1 MTVKAYANTSHTG
14 AIHEI
19 AVSAGRTFY
28 YIKSDNLGWRENLTF
43 PAGTTS
49 IKFLIDSTFP
59 GEVWSDAEIQR
70 GDFISYA
77 THDSRVS
84 GFEVPATGGT
94 GETGGGGGE
103 FAPINSPVFTVT
115 PRRRPQTLSTTT
127 LALLR
132 RTSSK
137 QQSRP
142 SRRLP
147 LLGIFTT
154 RTSSGSR
161 RRRSTRSV
169 ATSSRRDWSAVPS
182 PPLPAHSSPA
192 PRRGETQQTPRP
204 ASGGGGTGAPD
215 GYLNVKA
222 FGPVGTSDDTA
233 TIRAAVAAAKATFN
247 GWSSKGLYFGPGVNY
262 TVKQPIDFRGIS
274 NIQCESW
281 LVWAGGDTGASMRF
295 GVTSK
300 TGSGR
305 YIFHGIYDFIG
316 YAARRYST
324 VQFSGLQ
331 GGHVEIG
338 ACNGYVEVYAEP
350 GDYYSVFNS
359 RFFLGRTWR
368 LELHSQGGNAG
379 PVGAGTGWINTN
391 QFYGGALCQL
401 RIGGVW
407 YDCLTTQQGAN
418 TLVTTAEPHT
428 VHHGLPGRTVQRHGR
443 SGPPRS
449 GHCAQCNAVHHSGL
463 LYRLRLEV
471 HGPRRLPAQRQLIQ
485 QHEHRRPS
493 GDGLH
498 PGSVQSHHWL
508 PDGGK
513 RRACL
518 RARSLPEHCRGVQHH
533 AWAHAFGWRGRRHD
547 APRLLERQQLLRLGE
562 TAQAL
567 GSVT

>member
-1 MTVKAYANTSHTG
+1 MTIKAYANASHTG

-19 AVSAGRTFY
+19 AVPAGRTFY

-43 PAGTTS
+43 PVGTTS
-49 IKFLIDSTFP
+49 IKFFIDSTFP
-59 GEVWSDAEIQR
+59 GEIWSDAEIQR
-70 GDFISYA
+70 GDFISCA
-77 THDSRVS
+77 TDEGRVS
-84 GFEVPATGGT
+84 WFEVPATGGT
-94 GETGGGGGE
+94 GELAAVA
-103 FAPINSPVFTVT
+103 APSRPSIARCSRAT
-115 PRRRPQTLSTTT
+115 PRRRPQTLPTTT
-127 LALLR
+127 PALLR
-132 RTSSK
+132 RPSSK
-137 QQSRP
+137 RQSRP

-147 LLGIFTT
+147 LPGIFMT

-169 ATSSRRDWSAVPS
+169 ATSSRRALVGGAVAAAAGTLVAGAAQAQQT
-182 PPLPAHSSPA
+182 PLPA
-192 PRRGETQQTPRP
+192 
-204 ASGGGGTGAPD
+204 SGRGGTGAPD
-215 GYLNVKA
+215 GYLNVKD

-233 TIRAAVAAAKATFN
+233 TIRAAAAAAKATFN

-305 YIFHGIYDFIG
+305 YIFHGIYDFNG

-338 ACNGYVEVYAEP
+338 VCNGYVEVYAEP
-350 GDYYSVFNS
+350 GDYNNVFNS

-379 PVGAGTGWINTN
+379 PFGAGQGWINTN
-391 QFYGGALCQL
+391 QFYGGALAQL

-407 YDCLTTQQGAN
+407 RDCLTTRQGAN
-418 TLVTTAEPHT
+418 TLVTTAEPHLYT
-428 VHHGLPGRTVQRHGR
+428 TGSLVELYNGTPTPGRHGLVTG
-443 SGPPRS
+443 
-449 GHCAQCNAVHHSGL
+449 AQCNAVHHPGL

-471 HGPRRLPAQRQLIQ
+471 HGPRRLSTQRQLVQ
-485 QHEHRRPS
+485 QHGHRRPS

-508 PDGGK
+508 PDGSK

-533 AWAHAFGWRGRRHD
+533 AWAYAFGWRGRRHD
-547 APRLLERQQLLRLGE
+547 ASRLLEWQKLLRLGE